1 MAKAAS
7 QERSTERMA
16 NGEWGATLSR
26 VRAEFEEMPCMRVTP
41 EQARALLGLSETAC
55 EWVLGRLAEEG
66 FLARTP
72 QGEYVRRSDA
82 P

>member
-1 MAKAAS
+1 MAKS
-7 QERSTERMA
+7 VWQERSPDRMPE
-16 NGEWGATLSR
+16 GEWSATLLR
-26 VRAEFEEMPCMRVTP
+26 VRGEFDEMPCMRLTP
-41 EQARALLGLSETAC
+41 EQARALLGLSGPVS